1 MENQR
6 AVAVLF
12 MIGGALV
19 GVFFR
24 SLTIAIMTFR
34 VLEDPMIAGIAPLST
49 LIGVVSGVIGFLVLL
64 RNTAATTFV
73 DSVVSELLRVTWPTR
88 DETFSNTGIVI
99 GSTVFFASLL
109 AVYDFVW
116 AKLTEIFLYTTG

>member
-12 MIGGALV
+12 MIGGVLV

-24 SLTIAIMTFR
+24 SLTVAIMTFR

-49 LIGVVSGVIGFLVLL
+49 LIGIVSGFVGFFALL
-64 RNTAATTFV
+64 RNTKATTFV
-73 DSVVSELLRVTWPTR
+73 DSVVSELLRVTWPSR
-88 DETFSNTGIVI
+88 EETFSNTGIVV
-99 GSTVFFASLL
+99 GSTIFFASLL